1 MCFKLRSLV
10 FDIFLWWFTNRPFR
24 IFARM
29 PMSYGTILNILRIS
43 VCCFRS
49 RTYWSYILFKTTISK
64 FFLASANTKCLI
76 WENPLVIEITL
87 SCFIAVYFLK
97 VSFAKLSFYLFETIR
112 PWRTL
117 ARVNSFGSIFT
128 KSYGKLVTFNKNVEF
143 QFVK

>member
-64 FFLASANTKCLI
+64 FFLASANTKCFNLGKSTCY
-76 WENPLVIEITL
+76 WNYTFMLHRCLFPQ
-87 SCFIAVYFLK
+87 
-97 VSFAKLSFYLFETIR
+97 SFPFFLFETIR

-128 KSYGKLVTFNKNVEF
+128 KSYGKLVTFNKNVGF
-143 QFVK
+143 HFVK